1 MDSPSHQRFLEL
13 LGPHEPALW
22 RLAGVHARG
31 LVDREDLYQELV
43 LQLWRSFSSF
53 RAESSY
59 STFLY
64 RVALNTAL
72 AWNRKARNTSRPL
85 SLEDLPDTE
94 DRRAHDS
101 SHEHERLARA
111 IQQLA
116 PLDRAVISLALE
128 DLSYEEIATIT
139 GLSISNVG
147 TRLSR
152 SRAHLRSILEKHS

>member
-1 MDSPSHQRFLEL
+1 MEPTPHQRFLEL
-13 LGPHEPALW
+13 LAPHEPALW
-22 RLAGVHARG
+22 RLTGVHARG
-31 LVDREDLYQELV
+31 WVDREDLYQELV
-43 LQLWRSFSSF
+43 LQLWRSFERF
-53 RAESSY
+53 RGDSSY

-72 AWNRKARNTSRPL
+72 AWNRKARNAGRPL
-85 SLEDLPDTE
+85 SLDDLPDTE
-94 DRRAHDS
+94 DRRADES
-101 SHEHERLARA
+101 SHEHERLTHA

-139 GLSISNVG
+139 GLSISSVG

-152 SRAHLRSILEKHS
+152 SRAHLRSSLEDHP

>member
-1 MDSPSHQRFLEL
+1 MEPPHHQRFLEL
-13 LGPHEPALW
+13 LAPHEPALW

-31 LVDREDLYQELV
+31 GGDREDLYQELV
-43 LQLWRSFSSF
+43 LQLWRSFERF
-53 RAESSY
+53 RGESSY

-72 AWNRKARNTSRPL
+72 AWSRKARNTSRPV
-85 SLEDLPDTE
+85 SLEVLPDTE
-94 DRRAHDS
+94 DRRAHES
-101 SHEHERLARA
+101 SDAYERLTRA
-111 IQQLA
+111 IQQLT
-116 PLDRAVISLALE
+116 PLDRAVVSLALE

-152 SRAHLRSILEKHS
+152 SRAHLRSILEDNP